1 MGENKCFQI
10 IHVKQLKELS
20 IILKFSFSFKSHQF
34 FLDMRVHSREIR
46 NTAVSR
52 NYTVMTAMSKFVLCT
67 KGI

>member
-1 MGENKCFQI
+1 MFSNNTCKTIERVVNYTK
-10 IHVKQLKELS
+10 
-20 IILKFSFSFKSHQF
+20 ILLFIQSHQF
-34 FLDMRVHSREIR
+34 FLDMHVHSREIR